1 MGTAL
6 TVQHARLPRRR
17 ERELRA
23 AQYVRMSTDRQQYS
37 IANQMAV
44 IAAYA
49 AEHRLTIVDTY
60 IDEGISGLRINNR
73 RGLIRLIND
82 IQSGAADFGNVL
94 VRDVSRWGRFQDT
107 DESAYYEFIC
117 KLAGVKVLYCAEVF
131 ENDGSP
137 MSGLWKNMK
146 RLMEAEDSRN
156 QSEKVFAGQSRIAG
170 LGYWVGGRP
179 GFALRRELIDA
190 AGKSRGFLEHGQQ
203 KALQTDR
210 VLLRAGPPDEI
221 AIVRWIF
228 ESFVGGKEETAI
240 ARELN
245 ARGVANHRRVPWNLL
260 MIGRILRNENYTGN
274 TVYYRTSNYLRGRR
288 VINAKTKWIRGV
300 DALEQ
305 IVPRNVFDAAQRII
319 ERRRRQRLSSD
330 ELLKKLR
337 VLQHRIGTLSHNA
350 INRVKGAPSA
360 HLYERRFGSLRNAYA
375 LIGYV
380 PDGNY
385 SYLDTRGERA
395 NLIKQLAAEIAG
407 GVPGVDPD
415 LIAERAGG
423 SLAVKDGS
431 FISLRVVRCWKHSQ
445 RDCLAWTLRR
455 GSKARPGLAVVVRLD
470 EQNRQPVDFILAT
483 MTRLPE
489 RPLIMTEAVVTK
501 HYRLRFKSAA
511 ELIHGLKRKLAR
523 EPRLAPH
530 RVEASTEQPPKPLT
544 KN

>member
-6 TVQHARLPRRR
+6 TVPNARLPRRR

-44 IAAYA
+44 IAGYA
-49 AEHRLTIVDTY
+49 AEHRLTIVRTY

-73 RGLIRLIND
+73 LGLIGLIND
-82 IQSGAADFGNVL
+82 VQSGAADFGNVL

-146 RLMEAEDSRN
+146 RLMAAETSRD
-156 QSEKVFAGQSRIAG
+156 QSAKVFAGQSRIAG

-179 GFALRRELIDA
+179 GFGLRRELIDST
-190 AGKSRGFLEHGQQ
+190 GKSRGFLETGQQ
-203 KALQTDR
+203 KTLQTDR

-228 ESFVGGKEETAI
+228 ESFVGGREETAI

-245 ARGVANHRRVPWNLL
+245 ARGVANHRRVPWNHQ
-260 MIGRILRNENYTGN
+260 MIGRMLRNENYTGN
-274 TVYYRTSNYLRGRR
+274 TVYFRTSNYLRGRR
-288 VINAKTKWIRGV
+288 IFNTKAKWIRGV

-319 ERRRRQRLSSD
+319 ERRIRQRLSSD

-337 VLQHRIGTLSHNA
+337 VLQHRLGTLSHNA

-360 HLYERRFGSLRNAYA
+360 DLYERRFGSLRNAYA

-380 PDGNY
+380 PDGDY
-385 SYLDTRGERA
+385 SYLETRGERIS
-395 NLIKQLAAEIAG
+395 LIKQLAAEIATAL
-407 GVPGVDPD
+407 PNVDPD

-423 SLAVKDGS
+423 CLAVKDGS
-431 FISLRVVRCWKHSQ
+431 FISLRVVRSWKHSQ
-445 RDCLAWTLRR
+445 RHCSAWTLRR
-455 GSKARPGLAVVVRLD
+455 GSKTRPGTAVVVRLD
-470 EQNRQPVDFILAT
+470 EQNKHPLDYIVVPAGS
-483 MTRLPE
+483 LPE
-489 RPLIMTEAVVTK
+489 RPLIMTDAVVRK
-501 HYRLRFKSAA
+501 RYRLRFKTAA

-523 EPRLAPH
+523 
-530 RVEASTEQPPKPLT
+530 KPGLSHH
-544 KN
+544 